1 MYIPYVDNC
10 LDMTAAAPASGDK
23 PATPERRSGVR
34 RPGSDPEKFGGLAK
48 VNMTTGEI
56 QRIYEGRVPGVAAT
70 LTTAGD
76 VVFWGDLNRKFRA
89 FDADSGKILWETTL
103 GGPVSNSTIT
113 YSVNGKQ
120 YVAVLVGN
128 GGLMAGLLREAGMEA
143 TPFRNGLY
151 VFALP

>member
-1 MYIPYVDNC
+1 
-10 LDMTAAAPASGDK
+10 
-23 PATPERRSGVR
+23 
-34 RPGSDPEKFGGLAK
+34 
-48 VNMTTGEI
+48 MTTGEI

-70 LTTAGD
+70 LATAGD

-89 FDADSGKILWETTL
+89 FDADSGKVLWETTL

-128 GGLMAGLLREAGMEA
+128 GGLMAGLLREAGVESK
-143 TPFRNGLY
+143 PFTNGIY